1 MSLPQ
6 CSRRRI
12 GPAVTMTLAI
22 LGSLALLATFVFQVV
37 TASPSTT
44 AQVPARVF
52 SLIEGAT
59 LNTATDETSGE
70 LRPETITI
78 LERTDEGVLAV
89 AFLTDEDAIGAGI
102 FPGKGASI
110 GLSIPGKQA
119 IWVQAMIPGDE
130 STSDYTLSV
139 RRVGNGDT
147 FDHTFTA
154 K

>member
-6 CSRRRI
+6 SSRRRI

-37 TASPSTT
+37 TASPAISTQ
-44 AQVPARVF
+44 ASERVVELIQD
-52 SLIEGAT
+52 SLSGDAIQAD
-59 LNTATDETSGE
+59 AGE
-70 LRPETITI
+70 LRPETLTV
-78 LERTDEGVLAV
+78 LEQTDEGVVAI
-89 AFLTDEDAIGAGI
+89 AFLTTKDALGIGVYPSKG
-102 FPGKGASI
+102 GASSI
-110 GLSIPGKQA
+110 SAPGLRQNSL
-119 IWVQAMIPGDE
+119 QAMIPGDE